1 MDIKSILHTFVSEV
15 FNLNLITMTYA
26 EVVYMILDEL
36 KLSSDDSY
44 FNEYHVLMLADKYR
58 AMILKQRYKDIRKQ
72 VPYSNYQEVM
82 FTLNKRIDGNN
93 YFIDLRNAGANNN
106 TSYIQGA
113 PLETNYYFSGDGT
126 KEIINDVETENG
138 EKILKRGFPMLINIG
153 NPSVYLDDYNHTM
166 INLVSREH
174 GRYVGNNKYL
184 RNVLYA
190 FIEPNKGLYVK
201 IPDGFKMKLNPAN
214 REAEVV
220 EEGTINNPKR
230 LLNNQGTD
238 KYSFP
243 SYINASCSVSTLN
256 PDEGD
261 FEKDKYYILPLDTGY
276 NYTVLVKCI
285 DTVVN
290 GLWLEIIN
298 KRSNDLRKFDNT
310 IVDDGE
316 GNETVVVANNIPIK
330 MAAVFEDSVY
340 ASEFTVEKT
349 LHPLDRTFPMEDS
362 LVNLVIEAVV
372 KELTYPVYRKEDTEN
387 NGTDTMPENQAVAPN
402 NRR

>member
-1 MDIKSILHTFVSEV
+1 
-15 FNLNLITMTYA
+15 MTYA

-58 AMILKQRYKDIRKQ
+58 AMILKQRYKDIKKT

-82 FTLNKRIDGNN
+82 FTLNKRSDSEKTFKDLKSAVDNPNN
-93 YFIDLRNAGANNN
+93 FN
-106 TSYIQGA
+106 YIQGT

-126 KEIINDVETENG
+126 KEIINYVDEDGNG
-138 EKILKRGFPMLINIG
+138 EKILKRGFPMLIGIG

-201 IPDGFKMKLNPAN
+201 IPDTFKLVTAEPPQDGSIENPFYIEQHPVGSWIVDKATGKKMF
-214 REAEVV
+214 EATVDV
-220 EEGTINNPKR
+220 SPAFEENKYYVMRSSPASAKTGTI
-230 LLNNQGTD
+230 L
-238 KYSFP
+238 F
-243 SYINASCSVSTLN
+243 
-256 PDEGD
+256 
-261 FEKDKYYILPLDTGY
+261 
-276 NYTVLVKCI
+276 KCI
-285 DTVVN
+285 KVTGSNETFIATLDF
-290 GLWLEIIN
+290 IN
-298 KRSNDLRKFDNT
+298 SEVNDLEKFRKVTD
-310 IVDDGE
+310 
-316 GNETVVVANNIPIK
+316 NIPIK
-330 MAAVFEDSVY
+330 MVAIFEDSVY
-340 ASEFTVEKT
+340 ASEFTVEKE
-349 LHPLDRTFPMEDS
+349 LHPLERTFPMEDS

-387 NGTDTMPENQAVAPN
+387 NGTDTMPENQAIAPN

>member
-1 MDIKSILHTFVSEV
+1 
-15 FNLNLITMTYA
+15 MTYA

-44 FNEYHVLMLADKYR
+44 FNEYHVLMLVDKYR
-58 AMILKQRYKDIRKQ
+58 AMILKQRYKDIKKT
-72 VPYSNYQEVM
+72 VPYSNYQEVI
-82 FTLNKRIDGNN
+82 FNLKKRTDFPDLQKAVNVEHN
-93 YFIDLRNAGANNN
+93 YD
-106 TSYIQGA
+106 YISGA
-113 PLETNYYFSGDGT
+113 PLETNYYYSSDGT
-126 KEIINDVETENG
+126 TEILNYVDKDGNG
-138 EKILKRGFPMLINIG
+138 EKILKRGFPMLISIG
-153 NPSVYLDDYNHTM
+153 NPSVYLDDYNRTM

-214 REAEVV
+214 REPENLG
-220 EEGTINNPKR
+220 EWEGTINNPGHLSSNPTLVDGEYHSTETNLEVKKFYTYTSLSEKYTYTALFKCVGKVTHMEEETEVFDYFVLR
-230 LLNNQGTD
+230 LVNQLN
-238 KYSFP
+238 
-243 SYINASCSVSTLN
+243 
-256 PDEGD
+256 
-261 FEKDKYYILPLDTGY
+261 KDLK
-276 NYTVLVKCI
+276 
-285 DTVVN
+285 
-290 GLWLEIIN
+290 
-298 KRSNDLRKFDNT
+298 KFD
-310 IVDDGE
+310 DDNLTE
-316 GNETVVVANNIPIK
+316 IPIK
-330 MAAVFEDSVY
+330 MVAVFEDSVY

>member
-1 MDIKSILHTFVSEV
+1 
-15 FNLNLITMTYA
+15 MTYA
-26 EVVYMILDEL
+26 DVVYMILDEL

-82 FTLNKRIDGNN
+82 FTLKKRTDGDNH
-93 YFIDLRNAGANNN
+93 FIDLRNAGANNS
-106 TSYIQGA
+106 TLYIQGA

-126 KEIINDVETENG
+126 KEIINYVDEDGNG

-153 NPSVYLDDYNHTM
+153 NPSVYLDDYNRTM

-214 REAEVV
+214 RETEVV
-220 EEGTINNPKR
+220 EEGTINNPKQYPKSTYAVDKGVVSFVIPTSSEYYSLFEAGKYYQLYFNTDYEYKGLFDCVSTVDNALALT
-230 LLNNQGTD
+230 LLNKPN
-238 KYSFP
+238 
-243 SYINASCSVSTLN
+243 
-256 PDEGD
+256 
-261 FEKDKYYILPLDTGY
+261 
-276 NYTVLVKCI
+276 
-285 DTVVN
+285 
-290 GLWLEIIN
+290 
-298 KRSNDLRKFDNT
+298 NDLKKFD
-310 IVDDGE
+310 DDNLTE
-316 GNETVVVANNIPIK
+316 IPIK
-330 MAAVFEDSVY
+330 MVAVFEDSVY

>member
-1 MDIKSILHTFVSEV
+1 
-15 FNLNLITMTYA
+15 MTYA

-82 FTLNKRIDGNN
+82 FTLKKRTDGNN
-93 YFIDLRNAGANNN
+93 HFIDLRNAGATND
-106 TSYIQGA
+106 TAYIQGTS
-113 PLETNYYFSGDGT
+113 LETNYYFSGDGT
-126 KEIINDVETENG
+126 KEIINYVDVESGSG

-153 NPSVYLDDYNHTM
+153 NPSVYLDDYNRTM

-220 EEGTINNPKR
+220 EEGTINNPKM
-230 LLNNQGTD
+230 LLIEPTLTNNEYRTTE
-238 KYSFP
+238 
-243 SYINASCSVSTLN
+243 STL
-256 PDEGD
+256 EV
-261 FEKDKYYILPLDTGY
+261 EKFYHYTSLSD
-276 NYTVLVKCI
+276 NYTYTALFKCVSKVTHI
-285 DTVVN
+285 ENEEEIFDYFV
-290 GLWLEIIN
+290 LEIIN
-298 KRSNDLRKFDNT
+298 KLNNDVKKL
-310 IVDDGE
+310 DDLE
-316 GNETVVVANNIPIK
+316 DEIPIK
-330 MAAVFEDSVY
+330 MVAIFEDSVY

-387 NGTDTMPENQAVAPN
+387 NGTDTMPENQAIAPN

>member
-1 MDIKSILHTFVSEV
+1 
-15 FNLNLITMTYA
+15 MTYA

-58 AMILKQRYKDIRKQ
+58 AMILKQRYKDIKKT
-72 VPYSNYQEVM
+72 VPYSNYQEVVFNLKKRTG
-82 FTLNKRIDGNN
+82 FTDLKKAVDVEHN
-93 YFIDLRNAGANNN
+93 YD
-106 TSYIQGA
+106 YISGA
-113 PLETNYYFSGDGT
+113 PLETNYYYSGDGT
-126 KEIINDVETENG
+126 TEIINYVDEDGNG
-138 EKILKRGFPMLINIG
+138 EKILKRGFPMLIGIG
-153 NPSVYLDDYNHTM
+153 NPSVYLDDYNRTM

-201 IPDGFKMKLNPAN
+201 IPEGFKMKLNPAN

-230 LLNNQGTD
+230 LLNDQGVD
-238 KYSFP
+238 KYPFP
-243 SYINASCSVSTLN
+243 SYVNTSCSVSTLH

-261 FEKDKYYILPLDTGY
+261 FEKNKYYILPLDSDY
-276 NYTVLVKCI
+276 NYTVLVRCI
-285 DTVVN
+285 DTVIN
-290 GLWLEIIN
+290 GLWLELIN
-298 KRSNDLRKFDNT
+298 KRNDDLKKFDDENLT
-310 IVDDGE
+310 E
-316 GNETVVVANNIPIK
+316 IPIK
-330 MAAVFEDSVY
+330 MVAIFEDSVY
-340 ASEFTVEKT
+340 ASEFSVEKD

>member
-1 MDIKSILHTFVSEV
+1 
-15 FNLNLITMTYA
+15 MTYA

-58 AMILKQRYKDIRKQ
+58 AMILKQRYKDIKKT

-82 FTLNKRIDGNN
+82 FTLKKRYENDDH
-93 YFIDLRNAGANNN
+93 FIDLRNAGTNNS
-106 TSYIQGA
+106 TSYINNT

-126 KEIINDVETENG
+126 KTIINDVETENG
-138 EKILKRGFPMLINIG
+138 EKILKRGFPMLIGIG
-153 NPSVYLDDYNHTM
+153 NPSVYLDDYNRTM

-201 IPDGFKMKLNPAN
+201 IPEGFKMKLNPAN

-220 EEGTINNPKR
+220 EEGTINNPGH
-230 LLNNQGTD
+230 LLTNPTLVDGEYHSTETD
-238 KYSFP
+238 LE
-243 SYINASCSVSTLN
+243 V
-256 PDEGD
+256 
-261 FEKDKYYILPLDTGY
+261 EKFYTYTSLSE
-276 NYTVLVKCI
+276 NYTYTALFKCVGKVTHMEEETEVFDYFVLKL
-285 DTVVN
+285 VN
-290 GLWLEIIN
+290 KLNKDLE
-298 KRSNDLRKFDNT
+298 KFDDENLT
-310 IVDDGE
+310 E
-316 GNETVVVANNIPIK
+316 IPIK
-330 MAAVFEDSVY
+330 MVAIFEDSVY
-340 ASEFTVEKT
+340 ASEFSVEKD

>member
-1 MDIKSILHTFVSEV
+1 
-15 FNLNLITMTYA
+15 MTYA

-72 VPYSNYQEVM
+72 VPYSNYQEVI
-82 FTLNKRIDGNN
+82 FNLKKRNNFPDLKLAVNVENN
-93 YFIDLRNAGANNN
+93 YN
-106 TSYIQGA
+106 YIQGA

-126 KEIINDVETENG
+126 KEIINYVDEDGNG

-153 NPSVYLDDYNHTM
+153 NPSVYLDDYNCTM

-220 EEGTINNPKR
+220 EEGTINNPK
-230 LLNNQGTD
+230 LLSIEPTFVNNEYHTTE
-238 KYSFP
+238 
-243 SYINASCSVSTLN
+243 STLEVGKFYHYTSLS
-256 PDEGD
+256 D
-261 FEKDKYYILPLDTGY
+261 
-276 NYTVLVKCI
+276 NYTYTALFKCVGKVTHI
-285 DTVVN
+285 ENEEEIFDYFV
-290 GLWLEIIN
+290 LEIIN
-298 KRSNDLRKFDNT
+298 KLNNDVKKLDNLE
-310 IVDDGE
+310 DE
-316 GNETVVVANNIPIK
+316 IPIK
-330 MAAVFEDSVY
+330 MVAVFEDSVY

>member
-1 MDIKSILHTFVSEV
+1 
-15 FNLNLITMTYA
+15 MTYA

-82 FTLNKRIDGNN
+82 FTLKKRTDDNN
-93 YFIDLRNAGANNN
+93 HFIDLRNAGTND
-106 TSYIQGA
+106 TSYINGT
-113 PLETNYYFSGDGT
+113 PLETNYFFSSDGT
-126 KEIINDVETENG
+126 KEIINYVDEDGNG

-153 NPSVYLDDYNHTM
+153 NPSVYLDDYNRTM

-214 REAEVV
+214 RETEVV
-220 EEGTINNPKR
+220 EDGTINNPKR
-230 LLNNQGTD
+230 LLNNQGAD

-243 SYINASCSVSTLN
+243 SMTNACTVESLQA
-256 PDEGD
+256 DEGD
-261 FEKDKYYILPLDTGY
+261 FEDGKYYILPIDDNYKYTG
-276 NYTVLVKCI
+276 LVKCI
-285 DTVVN
+285 NTVDN
-290 GLWLEIIN
+290 GLCLQLLN
-298 KRSNDLRKFDNT
+298 KQNNDLSKFNNITD
-310 IVDDGE
+310 
-316 GNETVVVANNIPIK
+316 NIPIK
-330 MAAVFEDSVY
+330 MVAIFEDSVY

-372 KELTYPVYRKEDTEN
+372 KELTYPVYRREDTEN
-387 NGTDTMPENQAVAPN
+387 NGTDTMPENQAIAPN

>member
-1 MDIKSILHTFVSEV
+1 
-15 FNLNLITMTYA
+15 MTYA

-58 AMILKQRYKDIRKQ
+58 AMILKQRYKDIKKT
-72 VPYSNYQEVM
+72 VPYSNYQEVV
-82 FTLNKRIDGNN
+82 FTLKKRTGFTDLKKAVNVEHN
-93 YFIDLRNAGANNN
+93 YDYM
-106 TSYIQGA
+106 SGA
-113 PLETNYYFSGDGT
+113 PLETNYYYSGDGT
-126 KEIINDVETENG
+126 TEILNYVDEDGNG

-153 NPSVYLDDYNHTM
+153 NPSVYLDDYNRTM

-201 IPDGFKMKLNPAN
+201 IPEGFKMKLNPAN
-214 REAEVV
+214 KEAEVV
-220 EEGTINNPKR
+220 EEGTINNPKQYPKSTYVVNKGVVSFIVPTSSEYYSLFEAGKYYQLYFDTDYEYKGLFDCVSTVDDALALT
-230 LLNNQGTD
+230 LLNKPN
-238 KYSFP
+238 
-243 SYINASCSVSTLN
+243 
-256 PDEGD
+256 
-261 FEKDKYYILPLDTGY
+261 
-276 NYTVLVKCI
+276 
-285 DTVVN
+285 
-290 GLWLEIIN
+290 
-298 KRSNDLRKFDNT
+298 NDLKKFD
-310 IVDDGE
+310 DDNLTE
-316 GNETVVVANNIPIK
+316 IPIK
-330 MAAVFEDSVY
+330 MVAIFEDSVY
-340 ASEFTVEKT
+340 ASEFSVEKD

>member
-1 MDIKSILHTFVSEV
+1 
-15 FNLNLITMTYA
+15 MTYA

-58 AMILKQRYKDIRKQ
+58 AAILKQRYKDIRKQ

-82 FTLNKRIDGNN
+82 FTLKKRTDGIEH
-93 YFIDLRNAGANNN
+93 FIDLRNVGTND
-106 TSYIQGA
+106 TSYINGT

-126 KEIINDVETENG
+126 KEIINDVSEEGG
-138 EKILKRGFPMLINIG
+138 EKILKRGFPMLISIG

-166 INLVSREH
+166 IDLVSREH

-214 REAEVV
+214 GETEVV
-220 EEGTINNPKR
+220 EEGCINNPKT
-230 LLNNQGTD
+230 LSIAPMLYTSSNGPEYHSTE
-238 KYSFP
+238 
-243 SYINASCSVSTLN
+243 STLEIGKFYQYTSMSEN
-256 PDEGD
+256 
-261 FEKDKYYILPLDTGY
+261 YAY
-276 NYTVLVKCI
+276 NGLFKCI
-285 DTVVN
+285 DKVTHIEDDEEVFDYFVL
-290 GLWLEIIN
+290 GMIN
-298 KRSNDLRKFDNT
+298 KQNNDLKKFDSDNLT
-310 IVDDGE
+310 DD
-316 GNETVVVANNIPIK
+316 IPIK
-330 MAAVFEDSVY
+330 MVAIFEDSVY

-402 NRR
+402 SRR

>member
-1 MDIKSILHTFVSEV
+1 
-15 FNLNLITMTYA
+15 MTYA

-58 AMILKQRYKDIRKQ
+58 AMILKQRYKDIKKT
-72 VPYSNYQEVM
+72 VPYSNYQEVVFNLKKRTG
-82 FTLNKRIDGNN
+82 FTDLQKAVNIEHN
-93 YFIDLRNAGANNN
+93 YD
-106 TSYIQGA
+106 YISGA
-113 PLETNYYFSGDGT
+113 PLETNYYYSSDGT
-126 KEIINDVETENG
+126 TEILNYVDEDGNG

-153 NPSVYLDDYNHTM
+153 NPSVYLDDYNRTM

-201 IPDGFKMKLNPAN
+201 VPEGFKMKLNPAN
-214 REAEVV
+214 RETEVV

-230 LLNNQGTD
+230 LLNIQGSD
-238 KYSFP
+238 KYPFP
-243 SYINASCSVSTLN
+243 SGINACTVESLN

-261 FEKDKYYILPLDTGY
+261 FEDGKYYILPMDVGY
-276 NYTVLVKCI
+276 EYVCLVKCI
-285 DTVVN
+285 DTIDN
-290 GLWLEIIN
+290 GLCLQLLN
-298 KRSNDLRKFDNT
+298 KQNNDLRKFDNK

-316 GNETVVVANNIPIK
+316 GNETVVVANEIPIK
-330 MAAVFEDSVY
+330 MVAVFEDSVY
-340 ASEFTVEKT
+340 ASEFTVEKE

>member
-1 MDIKSILHTFVSEV
+1 
-15 FNLNLITMTYA
+15 MTYA
-26 EVVYMILDEL
+26 DVVYMILDEL

-58 AMILKQRYKDIRKQ
+58 AMILKQRYKDIKKT

-82 FTLNKRIDGNN
+82 FTLNKRSDSEKT
-93 YFIDLRNAGANNN
+93 FKDLRSAVDNPNNFN
-106 TSYIQGA
+106 YIQGT

-126 KEIINDVETENG
+126 KEIINYVDEDGNG
-138 EKILKRGFPMLINIG
+138 EKILKRGFPMLIGIG

-184 RNVLYA
+184 RNILYA

-201 IPDGFKMKLNPAN
+201 IPDTFKFVNTTEPDGSIDNPILIERPVGTFKFDNKTGRKYYYAT
-214 REAEVV
+214 EDIVPSFEV
-220 EEGTINNPKR
+220 
-230 LLNNQGTD
+230 
-238 KYSFP
+238 
-243 SYINASCSVSTLN
+243 
-256 PDEGD
+256 
-261 FEKDKYYILPLDTGY
+261 DKYYVMRSSPASAKKGTLLFKCTKVTGNNETFVAILDFI
-276 NYTVLVKCI
+276 NS
-285 DTVVN
+285 
-290 GLWLEIIN
+290 EI
-298 KRSNDLRKFDNT
+298 NDLEKFRDVT
-310 IVDDGE
+310 D
-316 GNETVVVANNIPIK
+316 NIPIK
-330 MAAVFEDSVY
+330 MVAIFEDSVY
-340 ASEFTVEKT
+340 ASEFTVEKE
-349 LHPLDRTFPMEDS
+349 LHPLERTFPMEDS